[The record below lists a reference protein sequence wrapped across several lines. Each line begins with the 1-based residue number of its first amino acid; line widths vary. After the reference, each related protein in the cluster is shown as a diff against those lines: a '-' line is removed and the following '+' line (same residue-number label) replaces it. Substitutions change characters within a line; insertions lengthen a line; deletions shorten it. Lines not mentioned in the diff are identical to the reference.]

1 MIVALCIVSASDI
14 AFVKKD
20 FTYQWAA
27 ENKEE
32 FDKLL
37 YHFGMDIR
45 YVYEEQDGEGDG
57 EEGKGIT
64 HVNRQNKTVK
74 CKCWV
79 GVERTD
85 EQWLKS
91 GHASREAKDKA
102 SGSKLLADLYNQKG
116 YRV

>member
-14 AFVKKD
+14 AFVMKE

-27 ENKEE
+27 ENKED
-32 FDKLL
+32 FDNLL
-37 YHFGMDIR
+37 YKFGMDTR
-45 YVYEEQDGEGDG
+45 FVYEEQDGEED
-57 EEGKGIT
+57 EKGKGIQ
-64 HVNRQNKTVK
+64 HMNRQNKVVK
-74 CKCWV
+74 CKRWV

-85 EQWLKS
+85 EEWLKS